1 MGIEQDL
8 FQARERLRWE
18 QHRRILED
26 QERHLARER
35 AHQAKVRREAA
46 DAREADAKR
55 QRAKRKAQELA
66 EAKKAAAKANGSSSD
81 KTMPDSRNDRY
92 SMLNIGGFC
101 FFSLFAAAYSYGL
114 LPRWFPEISKD
125 TLTIASLIVGTACG
139 VFWKYI
145 VGIGL
150 SLVVISFLVA
160 YFLR

>member
-8 FQARERLRWE
+8 FQAQERLRRE

-26 QERHLARER
+26 QERYAAQER
-35 AHQAKVRREAA
+35 AQQAKFRREAA
-46 DAREADAKR
+46 EAREADAKR
-55 QRAKRKAQELA
+55 QHAKRETQKLA
-66 EAKKAAAKANGSSSD
+66 EAKKAAAKASGLGGD
-81 KTMPDSRNDRY
+81 KTVPDSRNNRY
-92 SMLNIGGFC
+92 SALNIGGFC
-101 FFSLFAAAYSYGL
+101 FFSLFGAAYSYGL

-125 TLTIASLIVGTACG
+125 TLTIASLIVGSACG